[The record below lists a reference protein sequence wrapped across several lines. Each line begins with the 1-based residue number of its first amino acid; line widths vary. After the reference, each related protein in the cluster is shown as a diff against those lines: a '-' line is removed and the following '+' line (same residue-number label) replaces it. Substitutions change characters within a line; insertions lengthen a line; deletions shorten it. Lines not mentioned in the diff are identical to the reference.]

1 VYFHSRSRR
10 WFRREDVSQ
19 SLGSSLGR
27 QAGRRRRVL
36 GMIAVDEVEEVVE
49 GDGAG
54 GWVA

>member
-1 VYFHSRSRR
+1 MYFHSRSRR
-10 WFRREDVSQ
+10 GFRREDASQ
-19 SLGSSLGR
+19 SLGSSLGH

-36 GMIAVDEVEEVVE
+36 GMIVVDEVEEVVE